1 MRVRSSALVAPAG
14 CLNRPWQDECPP
26 RLASNGV
33 DAPHRRRRFRLP
45 AGHIDAYCCIVPAI
59 ALLILG
65 GCSKTEPVRADNA
78 AGTAAIPTV
87 GVTSV
92 TRKPMMR
99 QLTVSSEL
107 VPFQETDV
115 WAKES
120 GYVTDLRVDY
130 GSRVKKGDVMAVLE
144 IPELEAQIRQDQAGI
159 ANANDA
165 VTRAQHMQQQTEA
178 QRVPIHQNADRLAS
192 VSKTNPGLVAQ
203 QEVDNAQGQ
212 DLALASQVEAGKSAV
227 QAAKSALDE
236 ANAHLEH
243 DKALFAYAKIAAPFD
258 GVVTQR
264 YANLGALMQAG
275 TSSPSAMPLVR
286 LSEDDVFRLVIPVP
300 ESYVKYIRLGDPV
313 QVHVTSL
320 DKTFTGTVKRFA
332 NDVAADTRTMHTEVE
347 LLNPNHI
354 LMPGLYAEAT
364 LTLDRKSDALVLPLQ
379 AVSQANGEVTVFLV
393 NANNSLEER
402 KIETGMQTADDIE
415 IVSGLRLGDRVVVSD
430 RSGLKNGTQ
439 VKPQAVDVE
448 QYKATQQ

>member
-1 MRVRSSALVAPAG
+1 MRTGIPGL
-14 CLNRPWQDECPP
+14 
-26 RLASNGV
+26 
-33 DAPHRRRRFRLP
+33 
-45 AGHIDAYCCIVPAI
+45 VPAI
-59 ALLILG
+59 NKRLRYGQPAGVQPVEMFFRILPVAAALLVLG
-65 GCSKTEPVRADNA
+65 ACSKTEPVRAGNGPD
-78 AGTAAIPTV
+78 TAAIPTV

-92 TRKPMMR
+92 VHKPMMR

-144 IPELEAQIRQDQAGI
+144 IPELEAQIKQDEAAI
-159 ANANDA
+159 ANAKDA
-165 VTRAQHMQQQTEA
+165 VTRAQHVEQQVEA

-192 VSKTNPGLVAQ
+192 VAKSNPGLVAQ
-203 QEVDNAQGQ
+203 QEVDNAVGQ
-212 DLALASQVEAGKSAV
+212 DLALASQVEAAKSAV
-227 QAAKSALDE
+227 QGATSALDE

-243 DKALFAYAKIAAPFD
+243 DKALFAYARITAPFD

-275 TSSPSAMPLVR
+275 TASPTATPLVR

-300 ESYVKYIRLGDPV
+300 ESYVKYIRVGDPV
-313 QVHVTSL
+313 QVRISSQ
-320 DKTFTGTVKRFA
+320 DKTYTGTVKRFA
-332 NDVAADTRTMHTEVE
+332 SDVASDTRTMHTEVE
-347 LLNPNHI
+347 LLNPNHV

-364 LTLDRKSDALVLPLQ
+364 LTLDRKNDALTLPLQ
-379 AVSQANGEVTVFLV
+379 AVNQANGQVTVFMV
-393 NANNSLEER
+393 NANNTLEER
-402 KIETGMQTADDIE
+402 KIDAGMQTASDME
-415 IVSGLRLGDRVVVSD
+415 IVSGLQLGDRVVVSD
-430 RSGLKNGTQ
+430 RSGLKNGMQ
-439 VKPQAVDVE
+439 VKPQVVDVE